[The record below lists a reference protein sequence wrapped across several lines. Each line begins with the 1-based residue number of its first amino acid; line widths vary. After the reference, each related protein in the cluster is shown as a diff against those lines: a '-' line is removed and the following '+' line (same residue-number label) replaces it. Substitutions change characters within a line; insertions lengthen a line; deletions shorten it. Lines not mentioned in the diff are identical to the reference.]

1 MFYKASRDGITISI
15 FFKCEWQVTQV
26 TICFISPHHTVGKVK
41 VSVDCHIWCLGTGPK
56 WCLCLHLENPI
67 CIRVYYLLPFAL
79 SDAILKREL
88 SR

>member
-15 FFKCEWQVTQV
+15 FFKCEWQVAQV

-41 VSVDCHIWCLGTGPK
+41 EPSVRGLPHLVPGYWPK
-56 WCLCLHLENPI
+56 MVLYLHLEYPI

-79 SDAILKREL
+79 SDAI
-88 SR
+88 